1 MKIKR
6 ILCCAAFAIV
16 AAFAQAQT
24 LPRGAARGPDPRSLS
39 QAQIEQMQVPSAL
52 YRLAAT
58 YKQSGDLDRLVWS
71 LTRLVELMPNSG
83 ELRLAL
89 ASVYAQKGDASKT
102 YGVLLQMQKQGFGY
116 DLADNAAF
124 AKVKNTHLWDFL
136 LSSLKTNMKMFGE
149 GKVAF
154 TLPKG
159 DYMFESLAFD
169 PARKQFLVG
178 SVREGKIYRVGKD
191 GKLEDF
197 VAPGAGNGLWSVYAM
212 AADPANDTLYVAS
225 TSSVYF
231 KNFSQNDYGKAG
243 VFKFKLST
251 GKLLNKYLLAP
262 DSAPHTLSSIAIG
275 KHGEVFAAD
284 GLRNII
290 YRLDDGALKPMLENP
305 RLTSIRGLAVSEDGK
320 RLYFADYSLGV
331 FGVDLAAGKAFDLG
345 YAGDKLVLGGIDG
358 LYCYDGTLVVIENG
372 MSPRRVMRLQLGKDG
387 HSIERAMP
395 LDVANPAFGLPTY
408 GAIDG
413 DGLYFVAN
421 SQKNE
426 YDTFGVPKDLAKLE
440 AVRVF
445 RSNLRFAWSEGG
457 IDTRVGGKPTPAA
470 AAPHTG
476 VFDNVEGGVQS
487 TQPAESAKSS
497 GG

>member
-6 ILCCAAFAIV
+6 ILCCAALAV
-16 AAFAQAQT
+16 AASFAQAQ
-24 LPRGAARGPDPRSLS
+24 PRGAAPGPDPRSLS
-39 QAQIEQMQVPSAL
+39 EAQIEQMQVPSAL

-58 YKQSGDLDRLVWS
+58 YKQTGDLDRLVWS
-71 LTRLVELMPNSG
+71 LKRLVELMPNSG

-102 YGVLLQMQKQGFGY
+102 YEVLLQMQKQGFGY

-124 AKVKNTHLWDFL
+124 TKVKNTHLWDFL
-136 LSSLKTNMKMFGE
+136 VQSLKTNMKAFGE

-154 TLPKG
+154 TLPNG

-178 SVREGKIYRVGKD
+178 SVRDGKIYRVGPD
-191 GKLEDF
+191 GKLTEF
-197 VAPGAGNGLWSVYAM
+197 IAPGADNGPWSVYEM
-212 AADPANDTLYVAS
+212 AVDAANDTLYVAS

-231 KNFSQNDYGKAG
+231 KNFKQEGYGKAG

-262 DSAPHTLSSIAIG
+262 DNAPHTLSSIAIG

-290 YRLDDGALKPMLENP
+290 YRLDGGTLKPMLENP
-305 RLTSIRGLAVSEDGK
+305 RLTSIRGLAVSDDGK

-331 FGVDLAAGKAFDLG
+331 FGVDLGAGKAFDLD
-345 YAGDKLVLGGIDG
+345 YAGGKLVLGGIDG
-358 LYCYDGTLVVIENG
+358 LYSYDGTLVVIENG
-372 MSPRRVMRLQLGKDG
+372 MSPKRVMRLQLGNDG

-408 GAIDG
+408 GTIDG

-421 SQKNE
+421 SQKND
-426 YDTFGVPKDLAKLE
+426 YDTYGVPKDLAKLE

-445 RSNLRFAWSEGG
+445 RSNLRFAWNEGG
-457 IDTRVGGKPTPAA
+457 IDTRVGAKATPVG
-470 AAPHTG
+470 AAPHSG
-476 VFDNVEGGVQS
+476 VFDNVESGVQS
-487 TQPAESAKSS
+487 TQPAKAAQSS